1 MRQQRARLGL
11 DNKFYLLLE
20 APSLRLGEM
29 DEATSLRLGEM
40 DVLSNVQKANR
51 ESKNEERKNE
61 QVQMKE

>member
-11 DNKFYLLLE
+11 DNKFYLLL
-20 APSLRLGEM
+20 
-29 DEATSLRLGEM
+29 EATSLRLGEM